1 HRKQNSFVYVPVES
15 FGQMESDVYQV
26 QDLLSG
32 ANYTWRGRR
41 NYVEL
46 DPNIQPAHIFLV
58 RR

>member
-1 HRKQNSFVYVPVES
+1 
-15 FGQMESDVYQV
+15 METDVYQV

-32 ANYTWRGRR
+32 ANYTWRGRG